1 MIFDSMIV
9 TSLKATYIDLK
20 QCRDECKK
28 VVGVTSWNTLE
39 LSGCDFLHKLQ
50 VRVSVERRPQR
61 TQLIE
66 NTSQWPYIRLFI
78 VLGTSQ
84 LLLYYSTLH
93 NYYDNWYYYNYNYYN
108 NSTTTTVTSTS
119 QWPYIRLF
127 IVLSTGPGLQYT
139 TQLLLLLL
147 LLQVLLQQQY
157 LQQQL
162 LPVLLQVLHFMW
174 PHIRF
179 LIVLLSFW
187 IKQSNNF
194 FFIDSKL
201 FRVVP

>member
-66 NTSQWPYIRLFI
+66 N
-78 VLGTSQ
+78 
-84 LLLYYSTLH
+84 
-93 NYYDNWYYYNYNYYN
+93 
-108 NSTTTTVTSTS
+108 TS